1 MKKDYIYK
9 PKHLE
14 ILNIRLKRR
23 ILNKKKSIIKK
34 IIDIIKL

>member
-9 PKHLE
+9 PKYLE